1 MTADPSNPPSLSGT
15 AGARPP
21 TAAIAG
27 AIRKAARATGASFE
41 YLLATAKVES
51 NLDPATSAKNST
63 ASGLFQFIEQTW
75 LSTLRQAGKALGYG
89 RYAAAIG
96 QTPAG
101 RYEVR
106 DPALRSQV
114 MALRKDPSAAA
125 AVGGAFTQQNSIA
138 LSRRLGRAPSES
150 ELYIAHFL
158 GAGAAARVIRLT
170 GDDPHANAAE
180 LFPAAAQ
187 ANRSIFYDKAG
198 NTRSVAGVY
207 AELTRRYQLARAMPT
222 PGIVTTAN
230 DVRPAPGPAPAILDT
245 AAITSAFADAAE
257 QPSVRLQAGPIFHSL
272 FHSDERRGA
281 IAPAVADLWGVGAA
295 RAGTETSGSV
305 PAPTPIVP
313 TTPANGSAT
322 AAPLDLFQELRPNVR
337 ALFDGSV

>member
-27 AIRKAARATGASFE
+27 AIRKAAQATGASFE

-96 QTPAG
+96 QTPSG
-101 RYEVR
+101 RYEVK
-106 DPALRSQV
+106 DPTLRSQV
-114 MALRKDPSAAA
+114 MALRKDPTAAA
-125 AVGGAFTQQNSIA
+125 AMGGAFTQQNSIA
-138 LSRRLGRAPSES
+138 LSRRLGRAPNEG

-198 NTRSVAGVY
+198 NARSVAGVY
-207 AELTRRYQLARAMPT
+207 AELTRRYQLARAMPP

-230 DVRPAPGPAPAILDT
+230 DVRPAPSPAPAILDT

-257 QPSVRLQAGPIFHSL
+257 QPSARLQAGPIFHSL

-295 RAGTETSGSV
+295 RAGTERSGSV

-313 TTPANGSAT
+313 TTPENGSAT
-322 AAPLDLFQELRPNVR
+322 TAPLDLFQELRPNVR

>member
-1 MTADPSNPPSLSGT
+1 MTADLSTSLPSA

-51 NLDPATSAKNST
+51 NLEPATSAKNST

-96 QTPAG
+96 QTPSG
-101 RYEVR
+101 RYEVK
-106 DPALRSQV
+106 DPTLRSQV
-114 MALRKDPSAAA
+114 MALRKDPTAAA
-125 AVGGAFTQQNSIA
+125 AMGGAFTQQNSVA
-138 LSRRLGRAPSES
+138 LARRLGRAPNES

-158 GAGAAARVIRLT
+158 GADAAARVIRLT

-222 PGIVTTAN
+222 PGIVTAAN
-230 DVRPAPGPAPAILDT
+230 EVKPAPTPIVADT

>member
-1 MTADPSNPPSLSGT
+1 MTADLSNPPSLPSA

-101 RYEVR
+101 RYEVK

-114 MALRKDPSAAA
+114 LALRKDPSAAA

-150 ELYIAHFL
+150 ELNLAHFL

-198 NTRSVAGVY
+198 NARSVAGVY

-230 DVRPAPGPAPAILDT
+230 DVRPAPAPAILDT

-295 RAGTETSGSV
+295 RAGAETSGSV

-337 ALFDGSV
+337 ALFDASV